1 MSSFS
6 ASLVPSVSSLHG
18 QLGTGLWAGERVG
31 SPGLWAVIHVF
42 ISSAAKWSHAAN
54 TGRVLSGPW
63 CSRDKASIWKSE
75 QAFILCHRDEEEK
88 EVRDH
93 TLKLFI
99 LLINGPCGLTLSL
112 SSSLFSCLK
121 FSLSWNS
128 ETCFKPLLCLEQDLL
143 FVRAPKEGHLALG
156 GGWNCCCLSFQGEP
170 LDKRIQLF
178 QLLPIPGW
186 RVT

>member
-1 MSSFS
+1 MC
-6 ASLVPSVSSLHG
+6 SLA
-18 QLGTGLWAGERVG
+18 QLQSEAMQQIRGEFWVGHDVQGTRHLFGNQSKPLFCVTETRKRRRLGG
-31 SPGLWAVIHVF
+31 
-42 ISSAAKWSHAAN
+42 
-54 TGRVLSGPW
+54 
-63 CSRDKASIWKSE
+63 
-75 QAFILCHRDEEEK
+75 
-88 EVRDH
+88 H
-93 TLKLFI
+93 TFKLFI